1 MTTYLGKSCSFC
13 LPRVPFV
20 DCRQFM
26 YLVISLLVLRAGYG
40 IWLYQFLI
48 IAYLFTLHDL
58 HNDYPLTPEK
68 LTIQDDW
75 LSPFC
80 KNLKKNKL
88 ASDKTTKLIPTLF
101 NKEKYVLHV
110 RNLSF
115 YKDLGMKLTKIH
127 RVLQFNESPWLAK
140 YIGFNTKKRKE

>member
-26 YLVISLLVLRAGYG
+26 YLV
-40 IWLYQFLI
+40 
-48 IAYLFTLHDL
+48 TLHDL
-58 HNDYPLTPEK
+58 NNDYPLTPEK

-80 KNLKKNKL
+80 KNLKKN
-88 ASDKTTKLIPTLF
+88 
-101 NKEKYVLHV
+101 
-110 RNLSF
+110 
-115 YKDLGMKLTKIH
+115 
-127 RVLQFNESPWLAK
+127 
-140 YIGFNTKKRKE
+140 